1 MAGRLKITSPTLV
14 RRGQLTTRNFCRR
27 VGVPAAMAVE
37 VDGRPTLIEVAG
49 LEIGVTIQNDRKIIG
64 AMGKD
69 QGQIAG

>member
-14 RRGQLTTRNFCRR
+14 RRGHLDHTRLLQTGW
-27 VGVPAAMAVE
+27 VSAAMAVE

-49 LEIGVTIQNDRKIIG
+49 LEIGVTIRNDRKIIG